1 MREEA
6 RRRAR
11 GGISSNAH
19 MKGRSK
25 AEKLGGV
32 VLAVRHISLGDIGVG
47 KYASAKIVK
56 KISER

>member
-47 KYASAKIVK
+47 KYASA
-56 KISER
+56 